1 MTAYNALNG
10 IPCTA
15 NNFLLRDILRN
26 EWNFPGWV
34 VTDCGAIYDIH
45 INHKYIID
53 PVEAVAASLKAGTD
67 LNCGSSFRLHLKDA
81 FDRGL
86 VTTKD
91 IDQALLRIFTT
102 RIKLGVFDPPSMNP
116 YSKISK
122 EVVDSKHHRELAHQI
137 ALQSI
142 WCFWH
147 QWF

>member
-1 MTAYNALNG
+1 M
-10 IPCTA
+10 
-15 NNFLLRDILRN
+15 
-26 EWNFPGWV
+26 
-34 VTDCGAIYDIH
+34 
-45 INHKYIID
+45 
-53 PVEAVAASLKAGTD
+53 SLKAGTD

-86 VTTKD
+86 VTIKD

-142 WCFWH
+142 VLLKNENDALPLDKDIKSVAVIGPNANFCRFGH
-147 QWF
+147 TQESLQFKLHL